1 MSVNLC
7 TYRSQ
12 HLSYATTT
20 DGLSLLNEL
29 GIVFVHTYF
38 NDWDSDIFSIY
49 NYIANF
55 QGLIVKNPDLYT
67 QSELLFIPY
76 QY

>member
-20 DGLSLLNEL
+20 DERSLLNEL
-29 GIVFVHTYF
+29 GIVFVHNYF
-38 NDWDSDIFSIY
+38 NDWYSDISAIY
-49 NYIANF
+49 DYISTT
-55 QGLIVKNPDLYT
+55 QGLIVKNPDLYK
-67 QSELLFIPY
+67 SELLFILY